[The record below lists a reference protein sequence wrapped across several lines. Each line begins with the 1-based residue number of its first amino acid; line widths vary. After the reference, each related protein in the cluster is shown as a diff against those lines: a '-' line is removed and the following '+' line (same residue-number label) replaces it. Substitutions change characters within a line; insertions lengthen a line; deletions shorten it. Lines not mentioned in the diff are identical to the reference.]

1 MASQRLPTSE
11 QIISDSSETTSLST
25 ETVVAETEVA
35 VTSQSVETS
44 PATTASPENEMVSE
58 VVEETAEPSSEVET
72 PKQEAFSTDFD
83 TFDESTAQLADWSNG
98 AMFNARWTPSNV
110 AFSDGIMTLMI
121 DNDGKGGYNSGEWR
135 TQQYYHYGKYEVRM
149 KPISNPDSFFLLY
162 LYGSK

>member
-1 MASQRLPTSE
+1 MSKKIVLSWLCVASTICSLAVNGKQILAEDVASQRLPTSE

-72 PKQEAFSTDFD
+72 PKQEAFSTL
-83 TFDESTAQLADWSNG
+83 SMRVRLSWQIGLMVQCS
-98 AMFNARWTPSNV
+98 MH
-110 AFSDGIMTLMI
+110 DGHLQMWHFQMVL
-121 DNDGKGGYNSGEWR
+121 
-135 TQQYYHYGKYEVRM
+135 
-149 KPISNPDSFFLLY
+149 
-162 LYGSK
+162 